1 MQVAN
6 IRLNNYGFDY
16 KKTGN
21 KPARPVS
28 VADNSVPY
36 QNVTSPAVSFLG
48 VSQKYLN
55 AKQYIERVK
64 QIYEFLPPKNTDI
77 YEFSLNNLD
86 GIQEGIKV
94 FNGLNMKEIAFLTRT
109 MTEFGVNR
117 GCHNMC
123 SYCYADAK
131 PPIKETAETINKM
144 SWNDFKSLTDGLN
157 ELNDRLGFYV
167 SGPNV
172 SGKRNYISP
181 FHDADGIEVAL
192 KDNNGVEHDFIDIAD
207 ELYRAVGVPVV
218 FDTAGWTPSNK
229 KLQERAERIAA
240 HYSLSEN
247 EQILTQFNISFH
259 PFHALH
265 TRQVLLERTGD
276 IERANK
282 FKDLYE
288 NRMANAIYT
297 FTPMLESRKMGFIQ
311 RVATSN
317 EPVFDGFREAD
328 LQKMHKS
335 IMKKVRVL
343 YEKDLEGEQK
353 FSKTSADVEGHLSQI
368 KMLMTG
374 HVASGITLAERGQEL
389 FGKANRHALET
400 GDRAFS
406 YNQRMADAKNV
417 KDIFYN
423 GMNGIVDAN
432 GDYYLTSWS
441 ATFPTEI
448 KLNFENKGKLTAP
461 IRPYLQEDTPITRT
475 VINTVK

>member
-1 MQVAN
+1 
-6 IRLNNYGFDY
+6 
-16 KKTGN
+16 
-21 KPARPVS
+21 
-28 VADNSVPY
+28 
-36 QNVTSPAVSFLG
+36 
-48 VSQKYLN
+48 
-55 AKQYIERVK
+55 
-64 QIYEFLPPKNTDI
+64 
-77 YEFSLNNLD
+77 
-86 GIQEGIKV
+86 
-94 FNGLNMKEIAFLTRT
+94 
-109 MTEFGVNR
+109 
-117 GCHNMC
+117 
-123 SYCYADAK
+123 
-131 PPIKETAETINKM
+131 
-144 SWNDFKSLTDGLN
+144 
-157 ELNDRLGFYV
+157 
-167 SGPNV
+167 
-172 SGKRNYISP
+172 
-181 FHDADGIEVAL
+181 
-192 KDNNGVEHDFIDIAD
+192 
-207 ELYRAVGVPVV
+207 
-218 FDTAGWTPSNK
+218 
-229 KLQERAERIAA
+229 
-240 HYSLSEN
+240 
-247 EQILTQFNISFH
+247 
-259 PFHALH
+259 
-265 TRQVLLERTGD
+265 VLLERTGD

-328 LQKMHKS
+328 LEKMHNS
-335 IMKKVRVL
+335 VLKKVRAL

-368 KMLMTG
+368 KMLMAG
-374 HVASGITLAERGQEL
+374 HVPSGITLAERGQEL

-475 VINTVK
+475 VINTVE